1 MKLEKISNNVLFA
14 VCGVIVLVFILFQF
28 VGHDQYDEKGNVA
41 PAMTDL
47 LLFLQYGLGLVTLA
61 LMVWSLVKGAMSSG
75 GSDEKTTTGVPG
87 KMVVFVT
94 AVITLASWI
103 VGFVLNL
110 GEEPI
115 VKNNDVLATGTMVT
129 VTDAFMFSIYV
140 LALVSVVTVVIS
152 ATGIMTKTATKR

>member
-87 KMVVFVT
+87 KMVVIVT

-110 GEEPI
+110 GEEPV